1 MPKLMQLKNKQYIL
15 TIPKNIVNAMQ
26 LRKGD
31 EIIFIF
37 EKGDVIIKKK
47 VF

>member
-1 MPKLMQLKNKQYIL
+1 MQLKNKQYIL

-37 EKGDVIIKKK
+37 ERGDILVRKKIN
-47 VF
+47 